1 MNSYSSI
8 KGDEIQ
14 SIEQDEIQAPDELNT
29 PSDFEQLFLHVISH
43 FNEEIDAYGR
53 NKTQLLSSIKSILT
67 EYIPAVYP
75 QYFANYP
82 DSLPDIYALV
92 KETIKINQ
100 ERSAALPSL
109 YALMEES
116 LITPSRIPR

>member
-1 MNSYSSI
+1 MIDYPFI

-14 SIEQDEIQAPDELNT
+14 APDGLNT
-29 PSDFEQLFLHVISH
+29 PSDIEQLFLHIISH
-43 FNEEIDAYGR
+43 FYEEIDAYGD
-53 NKTQLLSSIKSILT
+53 KTQLLSSIKSILT

-75 QYFANYP
+75 QYYADYP

-100 ERSAALPSL
+100 ERRASLPNL
-109 YALMEES
+109 YALMKEA
-116 LITPSRIPR
+116 

>member
-1 MNSYSSI
+1 MNNYPF
-8 KGDEIQ
+8 
-14 SIEQDEIQAPDELNT
+14 IEDDTIPAPGVLDS
-29 PSDFEQLFLHVISH
+29 PADIEQLFLHVISH
-43 FNEEIDAYGR
+43 FYEEIDAYGS

-75 QYFANYP
+75 QYFSDYP

-100 ERSAALPSL
+100 ERRASLPDLFS
-109 YALMEES
+109 LMETTE
-116 LITPSRIPR
+116 TA